1 MGKKRNREG
10 AQQAPRARRSVA
22 ARLLA
27 AFLGLLMVGCV
38 GVAAVAFAMPAE
50 LGVSLPPQAV
60 GGLGTGGAFVS
71 ALLLVLVVSRTRR
84 RVAEAEFSRP
94 ELISV
99 PVSDVEEYA
108 PLFSDQGEVPKEPEA
123 PEAPEA
129 PVFPMPAARVHGLAS
144 APFPAGQ
151 TVAVA
156 AGAEPAPPLPDEVS
170 FAPVEVAAPPVPAPP
185 VQPTPFA
192 ELAPEPDLEAS
203 DPLPEVEAP
212 KARRRGRRESPVS
225 SELDVVSGAWFSGPS
240 NRGRRA

>member
-71 ALLLVLVVSRTRR
+71 ALLLMLVVSRTRR

-123 PEAPEA
+123 P
-129 PVFPMPAARVHGLAS
+129 VFPMPAARVHGLAS

-156 AGAEPAPPLPDEVS
+156 AVAEPAPPLPDEVS

-225 SELDVVSGAWFSGPS
+225 LDVVSGAWFSGPS
-240 NRGRRA
+240 KRGRRA